1 MPSMAQVYATRATGD
16 GLTRPL
22 HSSIL
27 DVVPLLHRLSAILL
41 GFGLIAGNA
50 AAVCAGWAATPEERM
65 ACCAEG
71 LDCPMHQRHSD
82 DSGSGNVLTQL
93 EADSCCASS
102 EREESSPSAP
112 SFVAASS
119 LAVLGPGVVLPASVP
134 ALVLSDR
141 WRTAAPIPVAPVAR
155 HVLLSVFLV

>member
-1 MPSMAQVYATRATGD
+1 VR
-16 GLTRPL
+16 
-22 HSSIL
+22 
-27 DVVPLLHRLSAILL
+27 LLHRLSAILL
-41 GFGLIAGNA
+41 CFGLITGPA

-71 LDCPMHQRHSD
+71 IKCPMHKHQSD
-82 DSGSGNVLTQL
+82 DPSSGKILTQM

-112 SFVAASS
+112 SFAAAIS
-119 LAVLGPGVVLPASVP
+119 LAVLAPGVILPASVP

-141 WRTAAPIPVAPVAR
+141 WRTAAPIAVAPVAR
-155 HVLLSVFLV
+155 YVLLSVFLV